1 MARKK
6 KAKKA
11 NVTKSEKLAWL
22 GKHADQIPGVRE
34 GLKAISRQFGSSVEA
49 KDIPA
54 RLRARLT
61 AAKKKLGPPK
71 RKTAGKQRPRKAK
84 ARKGGAAPRAA
95 AAPAWVVASPGP
107 GGRLQY
113 KGFATQEEA
122 IAAVNAMLAAGKDRR
137 KIHVFEGVTFE
148 VEQVVQVKA

>member
-1 MARKK
+1 MARRK
-6 KAKKA
+6 KAKKQDA
-11 NVTKSEKLAWL
+11 TKSEKLAWL
-22 GKHADQIPGVRE
+22 GQHADEIPGVRE

-54 RLRARLT
+54 RIRARLN
-61 AAKKKLGPPK
+61 AAKQKLGTPK
-71 RKTAGKQRPRKAK
+71 RKTAGKKK
-84 ARKGGAAPRAA
+84 ARKARGKARSAPRAA
-95 AAPAWVVASPGP
+95 AAPTWVVGAPGR
-107 GGRLQY
+107 GGHLAFSGY
-113 KGFATQEEA
+113 ATQEEA